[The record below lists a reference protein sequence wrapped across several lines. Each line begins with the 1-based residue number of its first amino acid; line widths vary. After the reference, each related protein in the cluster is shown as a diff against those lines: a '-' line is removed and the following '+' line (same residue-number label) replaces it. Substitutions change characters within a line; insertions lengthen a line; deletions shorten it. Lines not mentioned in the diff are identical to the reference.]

1 MASTEHGETFTVR
14 RVDER
19 SWADLVTLTLENGEL
34 IMLTVE
40 QYDDGKAA
48 IAKATG
54 VPLAA
59 VDMQGMTLTFSAGG
73 ISVPSSDGRAAEVPS
88 DAERSD

>member
-1 MASTEHGETFTVR
+1 MSRRARGSGVANAETFTVR

-40 QYDDGKAA
+40 AYADSRAA
-48 IAKATG
+48 IAQALG
-54 VPLAA
+54 IAPAA
-59 VDMQGMTLTFSAGG
+59 VDLPGMTLRFGERGLLVPAGTT
-73 ISVPSSDGRAAEVPS
+73 
-88 DAERSD
+88 